1 MLIGVIGEGMLS
13 LTTKFVLKERNI
25 DTISEGDLNN
35 MPLHSYNGRIPLKLG
50 QIQNGNTTSNSIKD
64 IVNKS
69 DVIFISIDTNINSC
83 NMIDATEVFNLAE
96 QIGEYIDSYK
106 LIVIKS
112 LVPIGTCKK
121 VKLIIRE
128 KIKRRNSTASFDII
142 YNPEFYDRDDSYI
155 DIFADSINPSNIVIG
170 IDRHK
175 SLKSFIDVLCM
186 VYNKE
191 ALQKFNVIGIEAA
204 EIYAFNSVHI

>member
-1 MLIGVIGEGMLS
+1 M
-13 LTTKFVLKERNI
+13 I
-25 DTISEGDLNN
+25 DT
-35 MPLHSYNGRIPLKLG
+35 
-50 QIQNGNTTSNSIKD
+50 
-64 IVNKS
+64 
-69 DVIFISIDTNINSC
+69 
-83 NMIDATEVFNLAE
+83 TEIINLAE
-96 QIGEYIDSYK
+96 QIGDNIDSYK

-128 KIKRRNSTASFDII
+128 KIERRNSTASFDII

-191 ALQKFNVIGIEAA
+191 ALQKFNVISMEAA
-204 EIYAFNSVHI
+204 EIYAFNSVCIY